1 MTIDWRLSQQQREA
15 VAKREQLAA
24 RNAEIERLGIMLAEA
39 QAFEGH
45 FAERLAEA
53 NRYAFEVGPRVD
65 VNMGMDYGFPYWK
78 DPSHPAEYERR
89 KARVQAIERE
99 RDDERAR
106 HTTVAFDGF
115 YTLSFCALNP
125 RDVQQKLERA
135 VMARDAVA
143 RELADSEG
151 RLSPGQLVQAG
162 VPAPEFTEHRRGVA
176 AARARAGVG
185 G

>member
-1 MTIDWRLSQQQREA
+1 MTIDWRLNQQQREA

-24 RNAEIERLGIMLAEA
+24 LNAQIERLGIMLAEA

-78 DPSHPAEYERR
+78 HPGHPAEYERR
-89 KARVQAIERE
+89 TAVVADIERE
-99 RDDERAR
+99 QDEERAR
-106 HTTVAFDGF
+106 RTTTAQDGPH
-115 YTLSFCALNP
+115 LLQFCAL
-125 RDVQQKLERA
+125 RSGDVQKKLDRA

-162 VPAPEFTEHRRGVA
+162 VAAGEYVEHRQRVQALRERVEA
-176 AARARAGVG
+176 AS
-185 G
+185 